1 MDLKTSANRKPLWS
15 SSVSH
20 PNVMCSQTIRS
31 NELTTL
37 KVDAA
42 TLTDDVDIAETM
54 NSNFSTVYTTEDH
67 ANFPEYDNIVDL
79 KLSNVD
85 FNTNEVCRVL
95 KNSNPNKS
103 PGPDTLSLHR
113 APVAQLVE
121 YRAVMQEVVSLTPAR
136 PSLRVLK

>member
-1 MDLKTSANRKPLWS
+1 MSCVHK
-15 SSVSH
+15 
-20 PNVMCSQTIRS
+20 RS

-37 KVDAA
+37 KVDDA
-42 TLTDDVDIAETM
+42 TLTDDLDIAETM
-54 NSNFSTVYTTEDH
+54 NSYFSTVYTTEDR
-67 ANFPEYDNIVDL
+67 ANFPEYDNIMDL
-79 KLSNVD
+79 KLSNID

-121 YRAVMQEVVSLTPAR
+121 HRPVTREVVSLTRAG